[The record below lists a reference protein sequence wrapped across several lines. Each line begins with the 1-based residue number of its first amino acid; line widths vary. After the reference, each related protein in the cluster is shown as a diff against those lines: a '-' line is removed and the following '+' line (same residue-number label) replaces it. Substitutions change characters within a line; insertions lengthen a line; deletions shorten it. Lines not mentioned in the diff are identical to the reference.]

1 MIIYH
6 ILLQQ
11 YCYIIT
17 IYYYHYTYYKLI
29 IMRHNE
35 HGVGYHHTPNFGK
48 MEIHARL
55 AQHSRTLDTL
65 QILQAWQQE
74 QQALPRLFA
83 SVGVSGGWV
92 SVLTLNRT
100 VYGIF
105 VVPSLS
111 PLCFDL
117 F

>member
-1 MIIYH
+1 
-6 ILLQQ
+6 
-11 YCYIIT
+11 
-17 IYYYHYTYYKLI
+17 
-29 IMRHNE
+29 MRHNE

-55 AQHSRTLDTL
+55 AQHFRTLDTL

-83 SVGVSGGWV
+83 SVGVSGGRV

-105 VVPSLS
+105 VVHKFESPVLRAVLKNGKSPSFS
-111 PLCFDL
+111 PR
-117 F
+117 